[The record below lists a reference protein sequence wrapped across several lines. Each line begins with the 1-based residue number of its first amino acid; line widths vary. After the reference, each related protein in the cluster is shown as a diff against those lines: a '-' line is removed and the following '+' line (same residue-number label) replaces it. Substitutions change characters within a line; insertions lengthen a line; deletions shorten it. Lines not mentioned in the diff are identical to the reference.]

1 MKYLEGVSMLLVAV
15 ILFVMVLAV
24 LAVVT
29 FQNFHNEVVLS
40 LFAWHTASLPVGL
53 LLMFAFCLG
62 ALALYFV
69 SAAWAWQDSRE
80 LRRLRLQV
88 EDLERRVTTAPVG
101 GSVAPI
107 EGQTPPAPV
116 IPMPGMVQ
124 KPPDISDMPTL
135 H

>member
-1 MKYLEGVSMLLVAV
+1 MLLVAV
-15 ILFVMVLAV
+15 ILFVIVLAV
-24 LAVVT
+24 LAVLT
-29 FQNFHNEVVLS
+29 FQNFHNDVVLS
-40 LFAWHTASLPVGL
+40 LFAWHTPLLPVGL
-53 LLMFAFCLG
+53 LLIFAFCLG

-88 EDLERRVTTAPVG
+88 ADLERRLATAPVG
-101 GSVAPI
+101 RPVAPI
-107 EGQTPPAPV
+107 EGQTPPASAPV